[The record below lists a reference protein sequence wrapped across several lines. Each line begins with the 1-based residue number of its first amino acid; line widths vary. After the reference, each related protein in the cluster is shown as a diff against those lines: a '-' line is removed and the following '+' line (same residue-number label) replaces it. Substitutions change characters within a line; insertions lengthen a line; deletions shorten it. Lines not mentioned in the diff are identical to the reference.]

1 MFRILAPLLMAS
13 ALSSVSDCS
22 NGRAL
27 FTLTSM
33 TFSPDPTVPGENS
46 TLLLSMNVPT
56 EVTNGTATYS
66 TTYNFIPFSPTTD
79 PLCYVTVDCPIQV
92 GTLSTRSTYPIPAD
106 LKGTMQIRITWNDM
120 DGNLLMCV
128 AVNTKLGINRS
139 KALTVFTG
147 KTKIFLT
154 D

>member
-1 MFRILAPLLMAS
+1 MFHILTPLLTAS

-22 NGRAL
+22 NGAAL

-33 TFSPDPTVPGENS
+33 SFSPDPTVPGENS

-92 GTLSTRSTYPIPAD
+92 GTLSTRSSYPIPAD

-128 AVNTKLGINRS
+128 AVNTKLGMNRS

>member
-33 TFSPDPTVPGENS
+33 SFSPDPTVPGENS

-79 PLCYVTVDCPIQV
+79 PLCYVTVDCPIQA
-92 GTLSTRSTYPIPAD
+92 GTLSTRASYPIPAD
-106 LKGTMQIRITWNDM
+106 LRGTMQIRITWNDM

-128 AVNTKLGINRS
+128 GVNTKLGMNRS